1 MAERDGAKGSSGTSL
16 PLKQEEESL
25 RVPARLQ
32 RPEESGPAEVH
43 HPWRAEEPRGRRRG
57 FLPASSVSL
66 LCSLHHELQLFI
78 SKTIPS
84 FAFSV
89 CTVS

>member
-43 HPWRAEEPRGRRRG
+43 HPWPWGNK
-57 FLPASSVSL
+57 PM
-66 LCSLHHELQLFI
+66 HHN
-78 SKTIPS
+78 S
-84 FAFSV
+84 
-89 CTVS
+89 